1 MGKYGV
7 TFDNFSTAA
16 GNAYKTAVSLLADGT
31 GETCEI
37 IELIMTGAGI
47 AAAADRQHTA
57 RVVKADPTGN
67 GTGTAFTPE
76 PFDEISNAA
85 RIAATVEFS
94 AEPAAVLG
102 TVYPLLWGFNQRGG
116 MRWAVPRG
124 EGLVIHN
131 ANTENA
137 VFFGVLSDAAGAVDG
152 AVHFWEP

>member
-7 TFDNFSTAA
+7 TFDNFTTAA
-16 GNAYKTAVSLLADGT
+16 TIKTAAALNADGT
-31 GETCEI
+31 GETAEI
-37 IELIMTGAGI
+37 IELIMTGSGT

-57 RVVKADPTGN
+57 RVTKSQPTGN
-67 GTGTAFTPE
+67 GTGSAQTPE
-76 PFDEISNAA
+76 PFDEIANAA

-94 AEPAAVLG
+94 AEPAAFLG
-102 TVYPLLWGFNQRGG
+102 SVYPLLWGFNQRGG

-131 ANTENA
+131 ANTERA
-137 VFFGVLSDAAGAVDG
+137 VFFGVISDAAGAVDG